1 MECLFNLFSSPF
13 DQPIGATADLKE
25 IEYISALLQTGKC
38 LRLDGSLTAEDAS
51 LYLLSRHG
59 LRVSPKCVND
69 TIFQV
74 FGVDDEAEEEILD
87 LVELTAILII
97 PILLILRKG
106 VIQSERKSNSKVGAV
121 LGEDALKTQTK
132 QQRLLGD
139 PKDILSNVLSMMF
152 IDSGIK
158 LNPGEGSPRLTE
170 GLIQELLRSYGMH
183 YLADNDDFIGKM
195 LIAAKGK
202 STRDNI
208 KLNEATFAQAL
219 TNDVKLFKNKSF
231 DVDDL
236 CFIKTTVESKYTSK
250 NDDKTQE
257 DELNLIDDEEVGIKK
272 NKNLSN
278 RTSWKNAV
286 FTANTIDFIADTYPS
301 IYYVVCLW
309 VCFLLFFYTYVGT
322 DFTVHPCLSE
332 SAACRIAN
340 SVASWLALAA
350 TLM

>member
-1 MECLFNLFSSPF
+1 MAFLFNLLSSPF

-25 IEYISALLQTGKC
+25 LEYISALLQTGKS
-38 LRLDGSLTAEDAS
+38 LRSDGSLTVEDTS

-59 LRVSPKCVND
+59 LRVSPQCVND

-97 PILLILRKG
+97 PILLIMRKG
-106 VIQSERKSNSKVGAV
+106 VVQSERKSNSKVGAV
-121 LGEDALKTQTK
+121 LGEDAIKTQTK

-139 PKDILSNVLSMMF
+139 PKDILRNVLSMMYT
-152 IDSGIK
+152 DSGIK
-158 LNPGEGSPRLTE
+158 LNPGEDYPRLTE
-170 GLIQELLRSYGMH
+170 GLVQQLLRSYGMH
-183 YLADNDDFIGKM
+183 YLAQNDEFISQM

-202 STRDNI
+202 STSDDI
-208 KLNEATFAQAL
+208 KLNEATFIKAL

-236 CFIKTTVESKYTSK
+236 CLIKTVAQARHSSK
-250 NDDKTQE
+250 NCDKTQE
-257 DELNLIDDEEVGIKK
+257 DELNLIADEEVGTKK
-272 NKNLSN
+272 TLSS
-278 RTSWKNAV
+278 RVSWQNAV

-301 IYYVVCLW
+301 MYFVVCLW
-309 VCFLLFFYTYVGT
+309 VCFLLFFYSYVGT
-322 DFTVHPCLSE
+322 DFTVRPCQSDT
-332 SAACRIAN
+332 AACRIAN
-340 SVASWLALAA
+340 SVASWLALAT